1 MATHT
6 FPAGWSLLA
15 ARPREELHQALLT
28 STCERSFSDV
38 PVDLWDA
45 SAEVWRPTSIVRLLG
60 GVWDVGRD
68 VEVLAPD
75 SMGASINRVS
85 IAKVRLS
92 RLLTAGVSR
101 YWVAR
106 YQKLLVLRLIEQATL
121 LGGEPDPL
129 RRLAAR
135 IRHQEALGRDVW
147 ATAYLTGARDGVE
160 YAPEAVPAT
169 DDNGWEPA
177 DARDPAAIIHAA
189 VRVLAA
195 DLLRLDAALEEA
207 GASASERAAHPLLAA
222 ITSLL
227 LRSPATPMISPAGSD
242 SRLA

>member
-1 MATHT
+1 MSPAVPRFRKIRGILHASPDTASISHTRPLHISARVPMATYT

-75 SMGASINRVS
+75 SLGASINRVS

-106 YQKLLVLRLIEQATL
+106 YQKLLVLRLIEQATV
-121 LGGEPDPL
+121 LGGEP
-129 RRLAAR
+129 
-135 IRHQEALGRDVW
+135 
-147 ATAYLTGARDGVE
+147 
-160 YAPEAVPAT
+160 
-169 DDNGWEPA
+169 
-177 DARDPAAIIHAA
+177 
-189 VRVLAA
+189 
-195 DLLRLDAALEEA
+195 
-207 GASASERAAHPLLAA
+207 
-222 ITSLL
+222 
-227 LRSPATPMISPAGSD
+227 
-242 SRLA
+242 